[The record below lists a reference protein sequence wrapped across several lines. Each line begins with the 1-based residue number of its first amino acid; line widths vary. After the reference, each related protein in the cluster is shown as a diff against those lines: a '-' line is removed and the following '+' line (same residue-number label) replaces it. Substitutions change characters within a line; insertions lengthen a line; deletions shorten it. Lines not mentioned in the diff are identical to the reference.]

1 MNLRQLECFVALA
14 EDGSFTK
21 AARRLNLSQ
30 PSLSQQ
36 IRRLE
41 RELGGELIER
51 LPRGIRLTAAGAAFL
66 PQAEAAVRAADR
78 AASSAR
84 AALGLEAGELEVAI
98 LLSIAV
104 GILPRAITRWHE
116 RYPDIGIRM
125 HEYTHR
131 NLLEEDVRRGV
142 GDLAV
147 GPRPA
152 SWQGPVE
159 ALGHE
164 ELVVVLPATDPQ
176 FGRGVVPLSA
186 LADRSWILFQPGH
199 GLTEVVADACRAAG
213 FQPRGAVRT
222 TQVEAAVRLA
232 VAGLGP
238 AMVPDNCVSPEVAA
252 SVVRLDPPVLREL
265 TAYAR
270 SDWSPLTSAFVE
282 AVKTAGWARQE
293 AVLGSARSG

>member
-1 MNLRQLECFVALA
+1 MNLRQLECFVAVA
-14 EDGSFTK
+14 EEGSFTK
-21 AARRLNLSQ
+21 AARRLQLSQ

-41 RELGGELIER
+41 SELGGELIER
-51 LPRGIRLTAAGAAFL
+51 LPRGIRLTAAGSAFL
-66 PQAEAAVRAADR
+66 SEAEASVRAADR
-78 AASSAR
+78 AAAAAR

-104 GILPRAITRWHE
+104 GILPHAITRWHE
-116 RYPDIGIRM
+116 RYPRVAIRM

-131 NLLEEDVRRGV
+131 SVLEEDVRRGV

-147 GPRPA
+147 GPRPV

-159 ALGHE
+159 HVGDE
-164 ELVVVLPATDPQ
+164 ELLVVLPATDPL
-176 FGRGVVPLSA
+176 FGKQRVPLEA
-186 LADRSWILFQPGH
+186 LSERSWILFQPGH
-199 GLTEVVADACRAAG
+199 GLTEVVDAACRRAG
-213 FQPRGAVRT
+213 FQPRSAVRT

-238 AMVPDNCVSPEVAA
+238 TMVPDNVVAPA
-252 SVVRLDPPVLREL
+252 VADYVVHLEPPVMREL

-270 SDWSPLTSAFVE
+270 TDWSPLTSAFVE
-282 AVKTAGWARQE
+282 ALRESDWTRVPP
-293 AVLGSARSG
+293 VLASAPSG